1 MTESPR
7 VFSFRS
13 AGRIVFGAGAL
24 RRLGE
29 LLAGMGATRALV
41 VTDRN
46 LGVPLET
53 LRAAASSAGI
63 AIDVFDDG
71 EAEPSI
77 EVVERVVAAFSGG
90 PTPDVVVGLGGG
102 SNLDVAKAAAVVLR
116 HGGVIGDYAGQNQ
129 LPGAPLPVVAIP
141 TTAGSGSEVSGAAI
155 LSVPA
160 DDSKLAVVDDR
171 LRPVLALVDPE
182 LHCTCPPTVTR
193 DSGVDAFCH
202 AVEAL
207 TIADWDQFPRSA
219 DQRWP
224 LYQGRHPLTDALA
237 IDAVARIARALP
249 RVMDQ
254 PNDLDARTE
263 MAVGALHAGAA
274 MGNTGIYTVHALTYP
289 VGAFTKASH
298 GACNGAL
305 LPAVID
311 FIEPVRRSE
320 CRRIVAAMGDEGPLG
335 EVIWRL
341 WARIGAPATLAALGL
356 SRDRL
361 EDVARIGHGIRRL
374 MNGSPRPASLDELRT
389 VVERAYGDDA

>member
-1 MTESPR
+1 MTDSPR

-13 AGRIVFGAGAL
+13 AGRIVFGPGAL
-24 RRLGE
+24 HRIGE
-29 LLAGMGATRALV
+29 LLAGMGAARALV

-46 LGVPLET
+46 LVQPLEA
-53 LRAAASSAGI
+53 LRASAESANI
-63 AIDVFDDG
+63 EVTVFDDG
-71 EAEPSI
+71 EAEPSVD
-77 EVVERVVAAFSGG
+77 VVERLVAAVSGD
-90 PTPDVVVGLGGG
+90 PIPDVVVGLGGG

-116 HGGVIGDYAGQNQ
+116 HGGEIGKYAGQNQ
-129 LPGAPLPVVAIP
+129 LPGAPLPVVAVP

-207 TIADWDQFPRSA
+207 TIADWDQFPRSPE
-219 DQRWP
+219 QPWP

-249 RVMDQ
+249 RVLNE
-254 PNDLDARTE
+254 PNDLAARTE
-263 MAVGALHAGAA
+263 MAVGALNAGAA

-311 FIEPVRRSE
+311 FIEPSRRGE

-335 EVIWRL
+335 EVVRRL
-341 WARIGAPATLAALGL
+341 WSRIGAPATLAALGL

-361 EDVARIGHGIRRL
+361 DDVARIGHGIRRL
-374 MNGSPRPASLDELRT
+374 MNGSPRPTSLEELRT
-389 VVERAYGDDA
+389 VVERAYGESA

>member
-1 MTESPR
+1 MTDLPR
-7 VFSFRS
+7 AFSFRS

-29 LLAGMGATRALV
+29 LLTGMGFSRALL

-46 LGVPLET
+46 LVGPLDT
-53 LRAAASSAGI
+53 LRAAVTAEGI
-63 AIDVFDDG
+63 TLDVFDDG

-77 EVVERVVAAFSGG
+77 DVVERLVAAASSR
-90 PTPDVVVGLGGG
+90 PKPDVVLGLGGG
-102 SNLDVAKAAAVVLR
+102 SNLDVAKAAAIVLQ

-171 LRPVLALVDPE
+171 LRPALALVDPE

-207 TIADWDQFPRSA
+207 TIADWDQFPRSPE
-219 DQRWP
+219 QPWP

-237 IDAVARIARALP
+237 IDAVARVAVALP
-249 RVMDQ
+249 QVMAQ
-254 PNDLDARTE
+254 PSDLQARTE

-311 FIEPVRRSE
+311 FIEPVRERE
-320 CRRIVAAMGDEGPLG
+320 CQRITTAMGAEGPLG
-335 EVIWRL
+335 DAIRRL
-341 WARIGAPATLAALGL
+341 WAQIGAPATLAALGL
-356 SRDRL
+356 PRERL
-361 EDVARIGHGIRRL
+361 DDVARIGHGIRRL
-374 MNGSPRPASLDELRT
+374 MNGSPRSTSLDELRT
-389 VVERAYGDDA
+389 VVEHAYGDDA